1 MRTFVKN
8 NIQSNMV
15 VCDYDPR
22 TREDYAETAKFKAS
36 PDNTAR
42 LSSHDTPTQKTQY
55 CKYRTRN

>member
-42 LSSHDTPTQKTQY
+42 LSSHDTPTQKNTIL
-55 CKYRTRN
+55 